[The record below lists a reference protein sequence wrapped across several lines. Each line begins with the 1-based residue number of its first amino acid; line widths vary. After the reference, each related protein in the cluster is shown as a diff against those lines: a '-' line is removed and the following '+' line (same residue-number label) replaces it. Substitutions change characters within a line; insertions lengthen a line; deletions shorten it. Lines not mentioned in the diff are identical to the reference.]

1 MAPRGILHIMVHGSS
16 IEMFNVA
23 CWKDRLPQGKTWGWL
38 MLMWM
43 ETSLV
48 LMNKTGFLISCGYG
62 LQYTSENGIYKKVVD
77 VLVNIDHA
85 GCGYPLWR
93 WFTFLLL
100 TQIMIANRDINRLSA
115 GHSFQNRLFSCH
127 PYLI

>member
-62 LQYTSENGIYKKVVD
+62 LQYTSENGIYKKVAD
-77 VLVNIDHA
+77 VLVNVDHA
-85 GCGYPLWR
+85 GRGYPLWR
-93 WFTFLLL
+93 WFTFLL
-100 TQIMIANRDINRLSA
+100 
-115 GHSFQNRLFSCH
+115 
-127 PYLI
+127 